1 MTGCAKEWE
10 TNGESG
16 NDRAAMLNRRE
27 LIAAAGGAAAFPLA
41 SSERAASNA
50 AAPGGLLVDLR
61 QQPAG
66 IMPEAARLSWV
77 APADAKGV
85 QIGWQVQAATSRRR
99 LLAGRP
105 DHDTGR
111 RAGDAATGVALA
123 DPLVTPGRHAFWRV
137 RSWDEAGRASS
148 WSTPQRLIGAAPPT
162 WAAQPIWTPAPGD
175 WMLAR
180 LAFDVPGDVEAAW
193 LHVTAASPEPARQ
206 YVFRLTLNGAFVGV
220 GPVRSFDPAAELRY
234 ATFDLTDRLRTGAN
248 VLAALCYTTEDHAFL
263 AQLTIVRANGERIV
277 IGTGPDGSWR
287 VAPGARWRP
296 ASGTT
301 GGGYYAAPQEFIDAR
316 AEPVGWDRPGF
327 DASDWSMPVPATLAR
342 SLQPERVDPVIETSV
357 TPLVTRLAPGRWL
370 FDMRREIVGGVHL
383 SITGIAGQTVELRL
397 GEERGEGDGARYK
410 LRASQ
415 EYREVW
421 TLRDGPQSLQH
432 WGYRAFRWVEVLADP
447 ALDLTHAI
455 TGRRLALPW
464 RESDSAFSSSSAD
477 LDRVWTMCRY
487 SIEALRLDLY
497 QDTPTRERGPY
508 EGDAIVNQLSEFATQ
523 RSYALSRYAT
533 GYLARRPT
541 WPTEY
546 RMQTPVLA
554 WRDYMATGD
563 HGVLS
568 ENYAAMVARFL
579 PERLNADGLVEK
591 DPGASSKPEGDLVDW
606 PVANRDGYVFTRV
619 NTVVNC
625 WQYAAL
631 VALADIAGTLGREG
645 ERARFAALASR
656 LRDAINA
663 RLLGSDGSYADGI
676 GTDHRS
682 QHATA
687 FAVALGVVPDSYRR
701 AAGRVLAAQGMR
713 MSVYGAQFLLE
724 ALFRV
729 EQPRAALALMTSR
742 ARFSWLH
749 MIDDLGA
756 TTAMEA
762 WDPAIK
768 PNTTFSHAWGS
779 APANIVPRFIAGVEV
794 TAPGAAAL
802 RIRPEPAGLARF
814 AARIPTIRGSVTVD
828 YTGDSLSV
836 RAPANVDVTVELSV
850 ALLAGANP
858 ARMLISGASGREVA
872 KDGGVSARLGS
883 ERVLTARFRSPPS

>member
-1 MTGCAKEWE
+1 
-10 TNGESG
+10 
-16 NDRAAMLNRRE
+16 MLNRRE
-27 LIAAAGGAAAFPLA
+27 LLAAAGGTAAVPLA
-41 SSERAASNA
+41 SAARAAA
-50 AAPGGLLVDLR
+50 DVGAPDGLLVDLR
-61 QQPAG
+61 RQPAG
-66 IMPEAARLSWV
+66 IMPEAARLSWI
-77 APADAKGV
+77 APAGARGA
-85 QIGWQVQAATSRRR
+85 QTAWQVQAATSRRW

-105 DHDTGR
+105 DRDTGR
-111 RAGDAATGVALA
+111 RTGDAATGVALP
-123 DPLVTPGRHAFWRV
+123 DPIVTPGQHIFWRV
-137 RSWDEAGRASS
+137 RSWDEAGRVSQ
-148 WSTPQRLIGAAPPT
+148 WSAPQRLIGAAPAN
-162 WAAQPIWTPAPGD
+162 WAARPIWATAPTD
-175 WMLAR
+175 WLLAR
-180 LAFDVPGDVEAAW
+180 LAFDAPRDIAAAW
-193 LHVTAASPEPARQ
+193 LHITAASPEPARQ
-206 YVFRLTLNGAFVGV
+206 YVFRLTLNGDFVGV
-220 GPVRSFDPAAELRY
+220 GPVRSHDPAAELRY
-234 ATFDLTDRLRTGAN
+234 ATFDLTDRLRAGAN
-248 VLAALCYTTEDHAFL
+248 VLAALCHTTEGHALL
-263 AQLTIVRANGERIV
+263 AQLTIVRADGERIV
-277 IGTGPDGSWR
+277 IGTGPDSDWR
-287 VAPGARWRP
+287 VAPGDRWRP

-327 DASDWSMPVPATLAR
+327 DARGWSTPAAATLGMT
-342 SLQPERVDPVIETSV
+342 LQPERVDPVVETLV
-357 TPLVTRLAPGRWL
+357 TPAMTRLGPGRWL
-370 FDMRREIVGGVHL
+370 FDMGREIVGGVRL
-383 SITGIAGQTVELRL
+383 SITGTAGQTVELRL
-397 GEERGEGDGARYK
+397 GEERGADGGARHK

-421 TLRDGPQSLQH
+421 TLRDGAQSLQH

-447 ALDLTHAI
+447 ALDLTGAV

-464 RESDSAFSSSSAD
+464 HDDESAFTSASAD

-523 RSYALSRYAT
+523 RSYAVSRYST

-563 HGVLS
+563 PGVLS

-579 PERLNADGLVEK
+579 PERLNAEGLVEK
-591 DPGASSKPEGDLVDW
+591 DPGASSRPEGDLVDW

-631 VALADIAGTLGREG
+631 VALADIAGVLGRAG
-645 ERARFAALASR
+645 EAARFAALAHR

-663 RLLGSDGSYADGI
+663 RLLAEDGSYADGI

-687 FAVALGVVPDSYRR
+687 FAVALGIVPDSHRR
-701 AAGRVLAAQGMR
+701 AAGRVLAGQGMR

-724 ALFRV
+724 ALFRS

-756 TTAMEA
+756 TVAMEA

-779 APANIVPRFIAGVEV
+779 APANIVPRFMAGLEV

-802 RIRPEPAGLARF
+802 HIRPEPAGLARF
-814 AARIPTIRGSVTVD
+814 AARIPTIRGPVAVD
-828 YTGDSLSV
+828 YRGDSVSV
-836 RAPANVDVTVELSV
+836 RAPANVDVTVELSR
-850 ALLAGANP
+850 ALLAGVDP
-858 ARMLISGASGREVA
+858 ARVPIVGAGGRRVLA
-872 KDGGVSARLGS
+872 DGGVSVRLGS
-883 ERVLTARFRSPPS
+883 EKAMTARLRPATRRSR

>member
-1 MTGCAKEWE
+1 
-10 TNGESG
+10 
-16 NDRAAMLNRRE
+16 MLNRRE
-27 LIAAAGGAAAFPLA
+27 LIAAAGGAAAFARADAARA
-41 SSERAASNA
+41 SLGGE
-50 AAPGGLLVDLR
+50 APEGLLVDLR
-61 QQPAG
+61 QAPAG
-66 IMPEAARLSWV
+66 ILPDAARLSWT
-77 APADAKGV
+77 APASFDGV
-85 QIGWQVQAATSRRR
+85 QTGWQVQAATSRRR

-105 DHDTGR
+105 DRDTGR
-111 RAGDAATGVALA
+111 IAGAAATGVVM
-123 DPLVTPGRHAFWRV
+123 PFPIVTRGHHTFWRL
-137 RSWDEAGRASS
+137 RSWDEAGRASR
-148 WSTPQRLIGAAPPT
+148 WTVPQRLIGAAPDI
-162 WAAQPIWTPAPGD
+162 WAAQPVWTPTPGD
-175 WMLAR
+175 WLLAR

-220 GPVRSFDPAAELRY
+220 GPVRSYDPAAELRY

-248 VLAALCYTTEDHAFL
+248 VLAALCYAVEGKAFL
-263 AQLTIVRANGERIV
+263 AQLTIVRTNGERVV
-277 IGTGPDGSWR
+277 IGTGPDSGWR
-287 VAPGARWRP
+287 VAAGDRWRP
-296 ASGTT
+296 AAGST
-301 GGGYYAAPQEFIDAR
+301 GGGYYAAPHEFIDAR

-327 DASDWSMPVPATLAR
+327 DAGDWAVPAPATLA
-342 SLQPERVDPVIETSV
+342 LAMQPERVDPVVETPV
-357 TPLVTRLAPGRWL
+357 EPLVTRLAPGRWL
-370 FDMRREIVGGVHL
+370 FDMQREIVGGVRL
-383 SITGIAGQTVELRL
+383 SITGTAGQTVELRL
-397 GEERGEGDGARYK
+397 GEERGDDGGARYK

-415 EYREVW
+415 QYREVW

-432 WGYRAFRWVEVLADP
+432 WGYRAFRWVEVLTDP
-447 ALDLTHAI
+447 ALDLSHAV
-455 TGRRLALPW
+455 TGCRLALPW
-464 RESDSAFSSSSAD
+464 RDDDSAFTSADAD

-523 RSYALSRYAT
+523 RSYALARYAT

-563 HGVLS
+563 PGVLS

-579 PERLNADGLVEK
+579 PGRINADGLVEK
-591 DPGASSKPEGDLVDW
+591 DPGASSQPEGDLVDW
-606 PVANRDGYVFTRV
+606 PIANRDGYVFTRV

-631 VALADIAGTLGREG
+631 VALADIADALGRAGEG
-645 ERARFAALASR
+645 ARFAALAVR

-663 RLLGSDGSYADGI
+663 RLLGADGSYVDGI

-687 FAVALGVVPDSYRR
+687 FAVALGVVPESHRL

-713 MSVYGAQFLLE
+713 MSVYGAQSLLE
-724 ALFRV
+724 ALFRAG
-729 EQPRAALALMTSR
+729 QPRAARALMTSR
-742 ARFSWLH
+742 ARYSWLH

-756 TTAMEA
+756 TIAMEA

-779 APANIVPRFIAGVEV
+779 APANIVARFIAGLEA

-802 RIRPEPAGLARF
+802 RIRPEPAGLSRFTARV
-814 AARIPTIRGSVTVD
+814 PTIRGSVKVD
-828 YTGDSLSV
+828 YTGGRVSIRSPG
-836 RAPANVDVTVELSV
+836 AVDVTVELSA
-850 ALLAGANP
+850 ALLAGADP
-858 ARMLISGASGREVA
+858 ARLPIVGASAR
-872 KDGGVSARLGS
+872 KIMSDGSLSARVDGR
-883 ERVLTARFRSPPS
+883 RVLTVLLPR